1 MSASAGRSNFLIPNI
16 NKSKDDKNNKE
27 NVNFSL
33 LSSVKCPIKAIGIN
47 IVIHIASILLKQ
59 KNSLK
64 PTPVKDTKSG
74 PMRNNHFGFSLSP
87 YIKFVNPK

>member
-16 NKSKDDKNNKE
+16 NKSRAERTNSAK
-27 NVNFSL
+27 VNFSSE
-33 LSSVKCPIKAIGIN
+33 SSVKCPIKAIGIN
-47 IVIHIASILLKQ
+47 IVIPIASILLKQ

-74 PMRNNHFGFSLSP
+74 PTRNTHFGFSLRP
-87 YIKFVNPK
+87 